1 MKLAPRN
8 ASFTAGFRVDNY
20 IYDTEHQSPQETL
33 ESLLQFELRL
43 QTGESALSVLNG
55 LRWKEDVLTQ
65 QLRFGIACGI
75 PLAPLITWLRTEFQ
89 HALQQKRR
97 AEIALRNPLL
107 TSRIVHW
114 LPWVSLAGAQAMGLP
129 AVTVLVLQPAGWAV
143 IGGAIVLNAFSVR
156 MTRRIIRAAAR
167 VPESFAWQYRLLAMA
182 VRSGVGVCAA
192 LSEMQA
198 VCVSLDE
205 RLSGYVSS
213 AMATGLPLARLLE
226 LQAQTLTNQ
235 VEQKSNVLAEEL
247 PVKLLVPM
255 ALFLLPQFMLLLV
268 VPQVIAAFGMFI

>member
-1 MKLAPRN
+1 
-8 ASFTAGFRVDNY
+8 
-20 IYDTEHQSPQETL
+20 
-33 ESLLQFELRL
+33 
-43 QTGESALSVLNG
+43 
-55 LRWKEDVLTQ
+55 
-65 QLRFGIACGI
+65 
-75 PLAPLITWLRTEFQ
+75 
-89 HALQQKRR
+89 
-97 AEIALRNPLL
+97 
-107 TSRIVHW
+107 
-114 LPWVSLAGAQAMGLP
+114 
-129 AVTVLVLQPAGWAV
+129 
-143 IGGAIVLNAFSVR
+143 
-156 MTRRIIRAAAR
+156 
-167 VPESFAWQYRLLAMA
+167 MA